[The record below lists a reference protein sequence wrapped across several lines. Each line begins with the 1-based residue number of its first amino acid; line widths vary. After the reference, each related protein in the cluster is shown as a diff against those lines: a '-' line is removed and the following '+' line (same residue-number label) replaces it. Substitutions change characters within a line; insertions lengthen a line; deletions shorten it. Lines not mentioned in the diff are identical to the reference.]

1 MDDGVDIFFAK
12 NNNNKIYF
20 FILLASEGIDPFVDL
35 CEAQPSL
42 WDPE

>member
-1 MDDGVDIFFAK
+1 MTVSIFFLQK
-12 NNNNKIYF
+12 TKTKFINF

-35 CEAQPSL
+35 CEAQSSL